1 MSFFS
6 QFPKIQYDINA
17 DGIKT
22 DLTDIFRYVDVK
34 EGLINNIATYNW
46 YEIIEGERPDVVSNR
61 LYGTPDY
68 YWTFF
73 AVNESLK
80 KGLNTWPKS
89 YRQFEMMLEEDY
101 SKYSVLVFIPRQYPV
116 ARKYENSFEM
126 VNYFG
131 GLDLSTGNIRVRA
144 YDDEVGG
151 SKIEG
156 EILRFDDQRF
166 QLWVYNVNKLGKFS
180 NNYKWKIEYIDNPY
194 TGGIEY
200 TQFEEERSEWIKSAF
215 EWTRLNQTT
224 VYYEFIRDTENR
236 ENLIV
241 ESDAWYNFFLTR
253 YFQKIVFTSHRFF
266 ELSYNAPSYFLD
278 NEYEGDRSTAF
289 DAYAKVFSQKDVV
302 LPNEYFRGDTDIN
315 VSATRLDGFDQSE
328 VAEYNS
334 ISRQRKYIPSFVEA
348 YFTEQAKF
356 VSIKDDLAEKTF
368 EGRKIRVVRP
378 EHIDEFVELYQEKL
392 LK

>member
-6 QFPKIQYDINA
+6 QIPKIQYDINA

-73 AVNESLK
+73 AINESLK

-89 YRQFEMMLEEDY
+89 YRQFELMLEEDY

-116 ARKYENSFEM
+116 ARKYENNFEM

-131 GLDLSTGNIRVRA
+131 GLDLSNGNVRVRT
-144 YDDEVGG
+144 YDDEPGG
-151 SKIEG
+151 SKVEG

-166 QLWVYNVNKLGKFS
+166 QLWVYNINKLGKFS

-200 TQFEEERSEWIKSAF
+200 AQFEEERSEWIKSAF

-224 VYYEFIRDTENR
+224 VYYEFIRDSENR
-236 ENLIV
+236 KNLIV

-253 YFQKIVFTSHRFF
+253 YFQKI
-266 ELSYNAPSYFLD
+266 D
-278 NEYEGDRSTAF
+278 NEYESDRSTAF
-289 DAYAKVFSQKDVV
+289 DAYSKVFSQRDVV
-302 LPNEYFRGDTDIN
+302 LPNEYFRGDTDVN
-315 VSATRLDGFDQSE
+315 VPNTRLDGFDQSE
-328 VAEYNS
+328 VTEYNS

-348 YFTEQAKF
+348 YFAEQAKF